1 MQINSRIKLVVIEL
15 FWLFTA
21 FIFGSLL
28 AVNIVGD
35 LIFNSHLFNFMT
47 ADMLVH
53 FIGWDFYRH
62 DNWSWPLTYTSSLM
76 YPVGTTM
83 VYTDS
88 IPIFAIIL
96 KLLRNY
102 LPEPFVWHG
111 LWAIINNMLMFYS
124 GSLLFRV
131 LRKDTLLAFIG
142 GLFMLLA
149 SPMLFRFYF
158 HFSLASQWLL
168 VFNFILLLKP
178 QINHK
183 ADICW
188 QSLLLFVACGI
199 HPYIAF
205 MNMGLAFALVYRL
218 SIQYYLNRQ
227 IRLFCYSLITSSV
240 IFMAVFIGSAYF
252 FGWFFGKTQGEA
264 YGFGVYSANVL
275 SLINPQFGSLLF
287 KSLKVGDG
295 QYEGFAYLGIGIILP
310 LLFLLIFRFRVFI
323 WAKVKLLNLGLFIV
337 LCVFTL
343 IAFSNILQMGS
354 ISINLPYSGHIFSI
368 FRASGRFIWVL
379 YYFIVIITILAIYD
393 NFINKKIAG
402 LILMLLLGLQYAD
415 TKPLLNGI
423 IQTHSSGKPL
433 NIWNADLK
441 STFWYKLKQ
450 NGIRHIVVISNNPQ
464 DVDSLQLWWGDS
476 NNFPVIYK
484 FALLAT
490 LNGSTINNMH
500 LARSSVE
507 NEAAITKSIDEF
519 KQAHLELNTLY
530 IVPPNFDIAKL
541 ENCHKLDGYN
551 VCYNISRQAQ

>member
-1 MQINSRIKLVVIEL
+1 MLSSSRIKFITVEL
-15 FWLFTA
+15 LWLFIA
-21 FIFGSLL
+21 FICGGLL
-28 AVNIVGD
+28 AINIVGD
-35 LIFNSHLFNFMT
+35 LIFNPSSLNFMT

-111 LWAIINNMLMFYS
+111 IWAIINNMLMFYS
-124 GSLLFRV
+124 GSLLFRI
-131 LRKDTLLAFIG
+131 LRKDMLLAFIG

-168 VFNFILLLKP
+168 IFNFILLLKP
-178 QINHK
+178 QINYK

-218 SIQYYLNRQ
+218 SIQYYINGQ
-227 IRLFCYSLITSSV
+227 ITAFFLRLIASSIFLIL
-240 IFMAVFIGSAYF
+240 VFVASAYF

-264 YGFGVYSANVL
+264 YGFGIYSANVL

-287 KSLKVGDG
+287 KPLKVGDG
-295 QYEGFAYLGIGIILP
+295 QYEGFAYLGIGVILP
-310 LLFLLIFRFRVFI
+310 LIFLLVFRFRLFVL
-323 WAKVKLLNLGLFIV
+323 AKIKLVNLGLFLI
-337 LCVFTL
+337 LATFTL
-343 IAFSNILQMGS
+343 LAFSNILQIGG
-354 ISINLPYSGHIFSI
+354 ISINLPYSGHIFSV
-368 FRASGRFIWVL
+368 FRASGRFIWML
-379 YYFIVIITILAIYD
+379 YYFITIITVLAIYD
-393 NFINKKIAG
+393 NFANKKIAG
-402 LILMLLLGLQYAD
+402 LILMLLFGLQYAD
-415 TKPLLNGI
+415 TLPLLNGVV
-423 IQTHSSGKPL
+423 QTHSSGKPL

-441 STFWYKLKQ
+441 SDFWYKLKQ
-450 NGIRHIVVISNNPQ
+450 NGITHMVIISDHPQ
-464 DVDSLQLWWGDS
+464 DVDALQQWWGDK
-476 NNFPVIYK
+476 NDFPVIYK
-484 FALLAT
+484 FALLAA
-490 LNGSTINNMH
+490 LNGITINNMH

-507 NEAAITKSIDEF
+507 NEAAIVG
-519 KQAHLELNTLY
+519 QQ
-530 IVPPNFDIAKL
+530 VNFSEEKL
-541 ENCHKLDGYN
+541 EPNTIYVVYPSIAVTNKSGCSKTDGYN
-551 VCYNISRQAQ
+551 TCYKRNN

>member
-1 MQINSRIKLVVIEL
+1 MLINSKVKPVAIEL
-15 FWLFTA
+15 LWLFTA
-21 FIFGSLL
+21 FVFGSLL
-28 AVNIVGD
+28 AVNIAGD
-35 LIFNSHLFNFMT
+35 LIFNPRLFNFMT

-88 IPIFAIIL
+88 IPLFVIIL
-96 KLLRNY
+96 KLFRNY

-111 LWAIINNMLMFYS
+111 AWAIINNMLMFYS

-178 QINHK
+178 QINYK

-227 IRLFCYSLITSSV
+227 TRLCWYSLITSLA
-240 IFMAVFIGSAYF
+240 IFMVVFITSAYF

-275 SLINPQFGSLLF
+275 SLINPQFGSVLL
-287 KSLKVGDG
+287 KPLKVGDG

-310 LLFLLIFRFRVFI
+310 LLFLLVFRFRSFI
-323 WAKVKLLNLGLFIV
+323 LAKIKLSNLGLFIV
-337 LCVFTL
+337 LAVFTL
-343 IAFSNILQMGS
+343 IAFSNILQIGS

-368 FRASGRFIWVL
+368 FRASGRFIWML
-379 YYFIVIITILAIYD
+379 YYFVVIITILVIYD
-393 NFINKKIAG
+393 SCANKKIAG
-402 LILMLLLGLQYAD
+402 LILILLLGLQYAD

-423 IQTHSSGKPL
+423 AQTHSSGKPL

-441 STFWYKLKQ
+441 SDFWYKLKQ
-450 NGIRHIVVISNNPQ
+450 NGIKHMVIISNNPQ
-464 DVDSLQLWWGDS
+464 DVDYLQQWWGDQ

-484 FALLAT
+484 FALLAA
-490 LNGSTINNMH
+490 LNGITINNMH

-507 NEAAITKSIDEF
+507 NEAAIGTQSLRFE
-519 KQAHLELNTLY
+519 QTQLEKDTLY
-530 IVPPNFDIAKL
+530 IIAPNINIPKQI
-541 ENCHKLDGYN
+541 NCNKIDNYN
-551 VCYNISRQAQ
+551 VCNKLR

>member
-1 MQINSRIKLVVIEL
+1 MLINFRIKSVLIEL
-15 FWLFTA
+15 LWLFTA

-35 LIFNSHLFNFMT
+35 LIFNPRLFNFMT

-62 DNWSWPLTYTSSLM
+62 DNWSFPLTYTSSLM

-88 IPIFAIIL
+88 IPLFVIIL
-96 KLLRNY
+96 KLLHNY

-111 LWAIINNMLMFYS
+111 IWAIINNALMFFS

-131 LRKDTLLAFIG
+131 LRKDVLLAFIG

-178 QINHK
+178 QINSK

-218 SIQYYLNRQ
+218 SIKHYFNREV
-227 IRLFCYSLITSSV
+227 RLFWYSLITSSA
-240 IFMAVFIGSAYF
+240 IFVVVFIASAYF

-264 YGFGVYSANVL
+264 YGFGVYSTNLL
-275 SLINPQFGSLLF
+275 SLINPQFGSLF
-287 KSLKVGDG
+287 FNPLKVGDG
-295 QYEGFAYLGIGIILP
+295 QYEGFAYLGVGILLP
-310 LLFLLIFRFRVFI
+310 LIFLLVFRFRSFI
-323 WAKVKLLNLGLFIV
+323 MTKIKLVNLGLFIV
-337 LCVFTL
+337 IVIFTL
-343 IAFSNILQMGS
+343 IALSNTLQIGS
-354 ISINLPYSGHIFSI
+354 FSINLPYTGHLFSI

-379 YYFIVIITILAIYD
+379 YYLLLIMTLLAVYD
-393 NFINKKIAG
+393 NFNNKKVAG

-415 TKPLLNGI
+415 TKPLIGGI
-423 IQTHSSGKPL
+423 AQTHSSGKPL

-441 STFWYKLKQ
+441 SDFWYKLKQ
-450 NGIRHIVVISNNPQ
+450 NGIQHIVIISNNPL
-464 DVDSLQLWWGDS
+464 DVDSLQQWWGDS

-484 FALLAT
+484 FALLAS
-490 LNGSTINNMH
+490 LNGVTINNMH
-500 LARSSVE
+500 LARSSIE
-507 NEAAITKSIDEF
+507 NEAAITKEIDEF
-519 KQAHLELNTLY
+519 KEAHLELNTLY
-530 IVPPNFDIAKL
+530 IIPPNFYVAKL
-541 ENCHKLDGYN
+541 ESCHKLDGYN
-551 VCYNISRQAQ
+551 VCYNILR

>member
-1 MQINSRIKLVVIEL
+1 MLINSKVKPVAIEL
-15 FWLFTA
+15 LWLFTA
-21 FIFGSLL
+21 FVFGSLL
-28 AVNIVGD
+28 AVNIAGD
-35 LIFNSHLFNFMT
+35 LIFNPRLFNFMT

-88 IPIFAIIL
+88 IPLFVIIL
-96 KLLRNY
+96 KLFRNY

-111 LWAIINNMLMFYS
+111 AWAIINNMLMFYS

-218 SIQYYLNRQ
+218 SIQHYLNRQ
-227 IRLFCYSLITSSV
+227 TRLCWYSLITSLA
-240 IFMAVFIGSAYF
+240 IFMVVFITSAYF

-264 YGFGVYSANVL
+264 YGFGIYSANVL

-287 KSLKVGDG
+287 KPLKIGDG
-295 QYEGFAYLGIGIILP
+295 QYEGFAYLGVGIISP
-310 LLFLLIFRFRVFI
+310 LLFLLIFRFRAFI
-323 WAKVKLLNLGLFIV
+323 LAKVKLVNLGLFIV
-337 LCVFTL
+337 LAVFTL
-343 IAFSNILQMGS
+343 IAFSNILQIGS

-368 FRASGRFIWVL
+368 FRASGRFIWML
-379 YYFIVIITILAIYD
+379 YYFVMIITILAIYD
-393 NFINKKIAG
+393 SCANKKIAG
-402 LILMLLLGLQYAD
+402 LILILLLGLQYAD

-423 IQTHSSGKPL
+423 AQTHSSGKPL

-441 STFWYKLKQ
+441 SDFWYKLKQ
-450 NGIRHIVVISNNPQ
+450 NGIKHMVIISNNPQ
-464 DVDSLQLWWGDS
+464 DVDYLQEWWGDQ

-484 FALLAT
+484 FALLAA
-490 LNGSTINNMH
+490 LNGITINNMH

-507 NEAAITKSIDEF
+507 NEAAIGTQLINFATGKLTPD
-519 KQAHLELNTLY
+519 TVY
-530 IVPPNFDIAKL
+530 IVYPTITIIDKPDCKKI
-541 ENCHKLDGYN
+541 DGYN
-551 VCYNISRQAQ
+551 ICYMRNN